1 MANLSLVG
9 QHGLGEGSPT
19 ADPRPRARDLERVL
33 TFVDAVVAIAM
44 TLLVL
49 PLVDVASAL
58 RDGDAVTQLLRDHT
72 AQLGGFALSFGIIAR
87 FWFAQHRVL
96 RNVVVQDPVVTWLL
110 LARLMLVVF
119 LPFPTA
125 LAATAGSQPATK
137 VLYIGTMLLAST
149 LLALMSMRVGAAPAI
164 RDSEHRPDPIPSWTT
179 TAMLALA
186 LLLIL
191 LIPASGYYPV
201 LLLLLSAPLDRA
213 WHRLSRS

>member
-1 MANLSLVG
+1 MG
-9 QHGLGEGSPT
+9 QHERHESSPT
-19 ADPRPRARDLERVL
+19 AETSRRGRDLGRVL

-58 RDGDAVTQLLRDHT
+58 QDGDPVTQLLRDHT

-96 RNVVVQDPVVTWLL
+96 RNVVVQDPVVTGLL
-110 LARLMLVVF
+110 LMWLMLVVF

-149 LLALMSMRVGAAPAI
+149 LLALMSMRVGSTPAI
-164 RDSEHRPDPIPSWTT
+164 RDSAHRPDPTPSWTT

-186 LLLIL
+186 LLLSL
-191 LIPASGYYPV
+191 LVPAAGYYPV

-213 WHRLSRS
+213 WHRLRRS